1 MWCQERSDT
10 PAIYRLNTEY
20 QHCEPPEV
28 ENIVFL
34 IISFPP
40 DPSTPLKI
48 DISRQTV
55 LQILDKLE
63 KSVIIDEVLPLLCEI
78 RLTDLTIL
86 TTVLGMAGDDDDDD
100 TKEECVE
107 MYRVMLSDRKYGL
120 TMTVLATRV
129 LPVLIP
135 QMVNTQLDMETYI
148 SVQST
153 IQEMLDHIDR

>member
-1 MWCQERSDT
+1 M
-10 PAIYRLNTEY
+10 LNTEY

-40 DPSTPLKI
+40 APSTPLKI

-100 TKEECVE
+100 DAKEECVE

>member
-1 MWCQERSDT
+1 M
-10 PAIYRLNTEY
+10 
-20 QHCEPPEV
+20 
-28 ENIVFL
+28 
-34 IISFPP
+34 
-40 DPSTPLKI
+40 
-48 DISRQTV
+48 

-86 TTVLGMAGDDDDDD
+86 TTVLGMSGDDDDYDA
-100 TKEECVE
+100 KEECVE

>member
-1 MWCQERSDT
+1 M
-10 PAIYRLNTEY
+10 LNTEY

-40 DPSTPLKI
+40 APSTPLKI

-86 TTVLGMAGDDDDDD
+86 TTVLGMSGDDDDDD
-100 TKEECVE
+100 DAKEECVE

>member
-1 MWCQERSDT
+1 M
-10 PAIYRLNTEY
+10 
-20 QHCEPPEV
+20 
-28 ENIVFL
+28 
-34 IISFPP
+34 
-40 DPSTPLKI
+40 
-48 DISRQTV
+48 

-100 TKEECVE
+100 DANEECVE